1 MYICIGDKKY
11 EVSTNIG
18 TSYEIE
24 KRFNK
29 KIRDV
34 LEELEERDMEQM
46 ISLIY
51 VGFKRKNPDITE
63 ENFKEIVFNDENIT
77 WLSFFK
83 EVSVFCNLCMSMKSD
98 EKEVRERLDKVFER
112 NLATAEQN
120 IENIQIDEEDEKN

>member
-1 MYICIGDKKY
+1 MYICIGNKKY

-24 KRFNK
+24 KKFNK
-29 KIRDV
+29 KIRNV

-51 VGFKRKNPDITE
+51 VGFKRKNQNITE
-63 ENFKEIVFNDENIT
+63 EAFRELIFNDEDIT

-83 EVSVFCNLCMSMKSD
+83 EVSVFCNLCMSMNSKED
-98 EKEVRERLDKVFER
+98 EVRARIEKVFER
-112 NLATAEQN
+112 NIAMAEEN
-120 IENIQIDEEDEKN
+120 IENIQIEEDDEKN